1 MRPIFSCINAD
12 RNYLWLTSL
21 RFLRSDMTSKTNTK
35 ICVETS
41 HITAGLLRLLKLQVQ
56 VDQFLDFWMLKLGC

>member
-21 RFLRSDMTSKTNTK
+21 RFLRSDMTSKTNAK

-56 VDQFLDFWMLKLGC
+56 VGQFLDFWMLKLGC